1 MKTRFTELVGVEH
14 PIVQGGM
21 QWVGRAELVAAVANA
36 GALGLITALTQP
48 TPEDLTKEIAR
59 CRDMT
64 DKPFGVNLTI
74 LPAIKP
80 PPYAEYRQAIIE
92 AGIKIVET
100 AGNKPQEH
108 VTEFK
113 KHGIKIIHKCTSVRH
128 GLSAER
134 MGVDALSIDGFECA
148 GHPGEDDTPGLILIP
163 AAADKIKIPM
173 IASGGFG
180 DGRGLVAALALGAEG
195 INMGTRFMCTKESPI
210 HQLVK
215 ERIVANDERETEL
228 IFRTMRNTSRVARN
242 AISTK
247 VVAME
252 KEGAKFEDVRE
263 LVAGARG
270 KMVYATGDADEGIW
284 SAGQVQ
290 GLIHDIPTCAELVSR
305 IMREAEAIIQQ
316 PARSHDVGRP
326 PSGRRIGG
334 LTPVKDRPLSS
345 SSLHSQQREEPMKA
359 YVYGANGAE
368 IAEIAKPSPKGT
380 QVLVKVHACGLNRA
394 DLGMTK
400 GHVHGAAGG
409 VGTVLGMEWA
419 GEVAELGPDA
429 KGVKVGDK
437 IMGSGGAAFAEYT
450 LADHGRLFRAPSNM
464 NFEEAATLPVALAT
478 MHNAVV
484 TNGALQKGQTVLI
497 QGASSGVGLMA
508 MQIAKFKG
516 AKLVIGSS
524 TDAMRRGRLKEFGA
538 DLAVDSSDPGWVD
551 QVLKATG
558 GEGVDLIV
566 DQVSGQVANQN
577 LDRHQGQGP
586 HRQCRPARR
595 HPRRLQFRPAR
606 RPPHQLYRRHL
617 PHPHHRGS
625 PRDL

>member
-1 MKTRFTELVGVEH
+1 
-14 PIVQGGM
+14 
-21 QWVGRAELVAAVANA
+21 
-36 GALGLITALTQP
+36 
-48 TPEDLTKEIAR
+48 
-59 CRDMT
+59 MT

-113 KHGIKIIHKCTSVRH
+113 KHGIKIVHKCTSVRH

-134 MGVDALSIDGFECA
+134 MGVDAISIDGFECA

-228 IFRTMRNTSRVARN
+228 IFRTMRNTSRVAKN

-305 IMREAEAIIQQ
+305 IMHDAETII
-316 PARSHDVGRP
+316 RSRLEGMM
-326 PSGRRIGG
+326 SGA
-334 LTPVKDRPLSS
+334 
-345 SSLHSQQREEPMKA
+345 QRQA
-359 YVYGANGAE
+359 AE
-368 IAEIAKPSPKGT
+368 
-380 QVLVKVHACGLNRA
+380 
-394 DLGMTK
+394 
-400 GHVHGAAGG
+400 
-409 VGTVLGMEWA
+409 
-419 GEVAELGPDA
+419 
-429 KGVKVGDK
+429 
-437 IMGSGGAAFAEYT
+437 
-450 LADHGRLFRAPSNM
+450 
-464 NFEEAATLPVALAT
+464 
-478 MHNAVV
+478 
-484 TNGALQKGQTVLI
+484 
-497 QGASSGVGLMA
+497 
-508 MQIAKFKG
+508 
-516 AKLVIGSS
+516 
-524 TDAMRRGRLKEFGA
+524 
-538 DLAVDSSDPGWVD
+538 
-551 QVLKATG
+551 
-558 GEGVDLIV
+558 
-566 DQVSGQVANQN
+566 
-577 LDRHQGQGP
+577 
-586 HRQCRPARR
+586 
-595 HPRRLQFRPAR
+595 
-606 RPPHQLYRRHL
+606 
-617 PHPHHRGS
+617 
-625 PRDL
+625 